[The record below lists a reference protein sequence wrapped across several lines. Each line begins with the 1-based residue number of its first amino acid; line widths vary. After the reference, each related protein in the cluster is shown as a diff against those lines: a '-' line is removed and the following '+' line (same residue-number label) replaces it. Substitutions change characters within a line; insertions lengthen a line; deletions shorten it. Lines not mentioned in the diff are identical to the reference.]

1 MVCTEL
7 VIMATVS
14 VFDVVQ
20 HVETHRTHS
29 NEEEAVPG
37 KRHAFGNC
45 AFASCMLARLLID
58 KWCHSGPVLN
68 PTETLSASALLREG
82 GQQLVTL
89 KEEVCAAS
97 TTSPVSSHGIHPL
110 DPQLSLLWK

>member
-1 MVCTEL
+1 MMYTEL
-7 VIMATVS
+7 VIMATIS
-14 VFDVVQ
+14 VCDVVQ

-29 NEEEAVPG
+29 NEEAVPG

-45 AFASCMLARLLID
+45 TFASCMLACLLID
-58 KWCHSGPVLN
+58 KWCHSGPVLD

-97 TTSPVSSHGIHPL
+97 ATSPVSSR
-110 DPQLSLLWK
+110 DPPT